1 MPNFAQSLLTDDL
14 MRGEVTSGLTDRDI
28 AQKYAVSRQAVT
40 QRRHRL
46 QLTTVAAAAVYQQQD
61 AGKRFVGETVNVIE
75 SLQRSMARMQWM
87 LDADEAWLAD
97 PVTGKVDLNPRAN
110 EIEVIYLTPD
120 ESGEKMVRRK
130 DTLQKLLNL
139 ALDDG
144 GMIYE
149 SWESNVADPRTNI
162 TKHTAEVRKTVD
174 SMTALYEKMYF
185 QRALETM
192 YRKVQDIL
200 DDVDTK
206 VGTEYKHELVRA
218 FKRVFVLDMEPRD
231 SEDRR

>member
-1 MPNFAQSLLTDDL
+1 M
-14 MRGEVTSGLTDRDI
+14 I
-28 AQKYAVSRQAVT
+28 
-40 QRRHRL
+40 
-46 QLTTVAAAAVYQQQD
+46 
-61 AGKRFVGETVNVIE
+61 
-75 SLQRSMARMQWM
+75 
-87 LDADEAWLAD
+87 
-97 PVTGKVDLNPRAN
+97 
-110 EIEVIYLTPD
+110 
-120 ESGEKMVRRK
+120 RK
-130 DTLQKLLNL
+130 KETLQKLLNL

-200 DDVDTK
+200 DDVDAK
-206 VGTEYKHELVRA
+206 IGTEYKHELVRA